1 MERTPRPAIQLYSVR
16 DASGSLPEVIRRVAE
31 AGFEGVEFAD
41 RFLEADVEAVAEAL
55 SETGVVPVAA
65 HVDLSTVE
73 AALDGNGDLF
83 ERLDDVGCD
92 RVVVPH
98 VPARHFR
105 TRWAVRSFSYRIAD
119 VAHEL
124 DARDVD
130 LGYHTIRHDLH
141 PMVPRAIGTLFE
153 KTPLPHAVADLGT
166 RGLARLRGADPRF
179 DASEIP
185 SDSGYWNLIA
195 RTTPDD
201 LFFEV
206 DVGEVAAAGF
216 DPAAAIELASGRVPL
231 VHVRDVAPTGRFGS
245 FESADPGRGVVD
257 FASVARAARESGTE
271 WLVYEHDDPTDA
283 YEAMRDGAELLADL
297 LGDGSDGGS
306 SKGESTDDAA
316 AVGSAD

>member
-16 DASGSLPEVIRRVAE
+16 EASDPLPEVIRRVAE

-41 RFLEADVEAVAEAL
+41 RFFEADADAVAEAL

-65 HVDLSTVE
+65 HADLPTIE
-73 AALDGNGDLF
+73 AALDGGGDLF
-83 ERLDDVGCD
+83 ERLETVGCD

-98 VPARHFR
+98 VPANHFR
-105 TRWAVRSFSYRIAD
+105 TRWAVRAFSYRIAD

-124 DARDVD
+124 DAHDVD
-130 LGYHTIRHDLH
+130 LGYHTIRHDLY
-141 PMVPRAIGTLFE
+141 PMVPRAVGSLFE
-153 KTPLPHAVADLGT
+153 KTPLPHALADAGA
-166 RGLARLRGADPRF
+166 RGLARLRAADPRF

-195 RTTPDD
+195 RTAPDD

-206 DVGEVAAAGF
+206 DVGEVTAAGF
-216 DPAAAIELASGRVPL
+216 DPAAAVELASGRVPL
-231 VHVRDVAPTGRFGS
+231 VHIRDVAPTGRFGA

-271 WLVYEHDDPTDA
+271 WLVYEHDDPADA
-283 YEAMRDGAELLADL
+283 YGTVCEGANLLSDL
-297 LGDGSDGGS
+297 VGDPSDGSSGD
-306 SKGESTDDAA
+306 ESTDDAA
-316 AVGSAD
+316 TVGSAD